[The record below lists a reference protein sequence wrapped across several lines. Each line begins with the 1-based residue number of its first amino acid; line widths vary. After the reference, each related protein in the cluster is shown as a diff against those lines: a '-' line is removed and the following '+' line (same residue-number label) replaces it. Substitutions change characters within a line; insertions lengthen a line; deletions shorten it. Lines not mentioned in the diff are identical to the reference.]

1 MERIRSLTL
10 YQKAI
15 LLWVLAM
22 VVVFSILYPMTIA
35 REGFLYG
42 TPSLS
47 PPRKRTRWCTPAN
60 SRGR

>member
-35 REGFLYG
+35 RVGFLY
-42 TPSLS
+42 
-47 PPRKRTRWCTPAN
+47 
-60 SRGR
+60 RGATLVPTQEN